1 MSTQVMGLPQVF
13 RGTPTLVAELDRQTR
28 GSFGLATED
37 TIIEVKG
44 DQQLVQEAARYARMK
59 KVVGF
64 DLETGGL
71 NHWTDPTVLCQIGD
85 LQRQYLIWV
94 DTVDMSPIWE
104 VLGDAKVAK
113 VGSNLAYDLR
123 QILVRE
129 GLKVRARNVVDVQII
144 EQIIGC
150 GLFSNDD
157 AKVGATL
164 TLTAL
169 GITAKRWLGL
179 DLPKDEEIRTGWE
192 KMTPGQWWEW
202 ETDPNTGEKRKKSLL
217 RKKFYAAD
225 DVCVPLMIVER
236 QKPWIKRLGLVETVN
251 LEHAF
256 LPVLAEM
263 QVRGMEVDLNKWEK
277 LAYEAQSELAKAC
290 RTLDHMFNVTVTYD
304 VDVDGVGTVTRDKN
318 YGSRIQLQDLIRE
331 YLARD
336 HAIDAVLL
344 NKHLRDSLTKKGI
357 PDARIAKLWADASK
371 EAEKAHYKRPNAKE
385 KKKFGEPNSNDVLPF
400 LWPLVKKYLGR
411 EAVYVPNTM
420 SQTLKLFRVI
430 GNTERRQ
437 VDPDLPTR
445 VGLPAPLVD
454 AILAVRKYG
463 KALGTY
469 GFSWRKI
476 INPVTG
482 RLHASFIQAALV
494 TGRISSTPNFMNFP
508 ADPRYR
514 MCFVPRKGC
523 RFVGSDWSQI
533 EPRIIAEY
541 SQEPTYMRVFWSEFP
556 DSEGFKKWCDDT
568 VIETLDLYGEIGK
581 LVGII
586 PKHYVLADIKGDH
599 AQQDGLKGRKQA
611 KIIVLGLGYGTGI
624 PKFWL
629 TLIVDTKEHHPKEFA
644 GFLFDT
650 FWGSVK
656 SMKATLDRFSELAYP
671 GEDVYRGTK
680 LIKKKSQRRVFHP
693 FIGKEIT
700 FSETIGGRKRF
711 MRPDDWKWWT
721 TGRNHPIQGTGADIM
736 KRSAVQFTNWCW
748 DNDIDGGL
756 VNLIHDEMLS
766 EIPDAWAEE
775 AKAKKEEI
783 MSGVGQ
789 LYCKTVPITADAYIE
804 DFWKKD

>member
-1 MSTQVMGLPQVF
+1 MSTTSTLGLPQVF
-13 RGTPTLVAELDRQTR
+13 RGTPTVVAQLDRQTR
-28 GSFGLATED
+28 GQFGLATED
-37 TIIEVKG
+37 TIIEVIG
-44 DQQLVQEAARYARMK
+44 DQRLVQEAARYARRQK
-59 KVVGF
+59 IVGF

-71 NHWTDPTVLCQIGD
+71 NHWTDRTVLCQIGD
-85 LQRQYLIWV
+85 LHRQYLIWV

-104 VLGDAKVAK
+104 VLGDKSVAK
-113 VGSNLAYDLR
+113 VGSNLGYDLR
-123 QILVRE
+123 QILVRV
-129 GLKVRARNVVDVQII
+129 GMKCRARNVVDVQLID
-144 EQIIGC
+144 QVVGC
-150 GLFSNDD
+150 GLFSSNDE
-157 AKVGATL
+157 KVGATL
-164 TLTAL
+164 ALTSL
-169 GITAKRWLGL
+169 GMTAKRWLGL
-179 DLPKDEEIRTGWE
+179 DLPKDEDIRTGWE

-202 ETDPNTGEKRKKSLL
+202 TIDEATGERKKKSLL

-225 DVCVPLMIVER
+225 DVIVPLQIVER

-263 QVRGMEVDLNKWEK
+263 QVRGIQVDLDKWEK
-277 LAYEAQSELAKAC
+277 LAFEAQAELAKAC

-331 YLARD
+331 YLYRE
-336 HAIDAVLL
+336 HAIDAILL
-344 NKHLRDSLTKKGI
+344 NKHLRESMERKGI
-357 PDARIAKLWADASK
+357 PDARIAKLWADAAK
-371 EAEKAHYKRPNAKE
+371 KAEKDHNDTPNAKE
-385 KKKFGEPNSNDVLPF
+385 KKLFGAPNGNDILPI
-400 LWPLVKKYLGR
+400 LWPAVKKYLGR
-411 EAVYVPNTM
+411 ETVYVPNTK

-430 GNTERRQ
+430 GKTERKA
-437 VDPDLPTR
+437 VDPELPTK
-445 VGLPAPLVD
+445 VGLPAELVD
-454 AILAVRKYG
+454 AILAMRKYS

-476 INPVTG
+476 INPDTG
-482 RLHASFIQAALV
+482 RLHAEFIQAALV
-494 TGRISSTPNFMNFP
+494 TGRISSKPNFMNFP

-514 MCFVPRKGC
+514 ACFVPRKGC
-523 RFVGSDWSQI
+523 RFVGADWSQI

-556 DSEGFKKWCDDT
+556 GTEGFEKWCDET

-586 PKHYVLADIKGDH
+586 PKEYRLADIKGDN
-599 AQQDGLKGRKQA
+599 AKPDGLKGRKQA

-644 GFLFDT
+644 AFLFET
-650 FWGSVK
+650 FWGKVK
-656 SMKATLDRFSELAYP
+656 SMKATLDHFSN
-671 GEDVYRGTK
+671 GQRQ
-680 LIKKKSQRRVFHP
+680 IRKKSPRRVFHP
-693 FIGKEIT
+693 FLGREIT
-700 FSETIGGRKRF
+700 YSETLGGRKRF

-736 KRSAVQFTNWCW
+736 KRAAVKFTHWCW
-748 DNDIDGGL
+748 ENDIDGGL
-756 VNLIHDEMLS
+756 VNLIHDEKLA
-766 EIPDAWAEE
+766 EIPNEWAVRAE
-775 AKAKKEEI
+775 AKLAEI

-789 LYCKTVPITADAYIE
+789 MYCKSVPITADAYIE